1 MAADATTDAAPCE
14 RPSGTGNPSE
24 AQPGKTSRIRDGRRS
39 AANRRRHRGLPVGT
53 PVSAGY
59 PGTNIHGERRG
70 QGATPRPCERER
82 SGAGQTT
89 AIGRQNRGYHPA
101 GRRKRDDRTG
111 REYRFAF
118 GSLRYAEDG
127 RSRTRERNNRVRP
140 ASIAAERNGGQ
151 NGRSETS
158 RRSQPPVRHAG
169 SPKTPSAPRM
179 DRFGF
184 RERFDIL
191 VGRFR
196 KRSDLRRDSRRCS
209 TETAVSPI
217 RKGEFRNS
225 AGATWI
231 TSSLFR
237 WD

>member
-24 AQPGKTSRIRDGRRS
+24 TQPGKTSRIRDGRRS
-39 AANRRRHRGLPVGT
+39 AADRRRHRGLPVGA

-118 GSLRYAEDG
+118 GSLRYAEGG
-127 RSRTRERNNRVRP
+127 RSRTRERNDRVRP
-140 ASIAAERNGGQ
+140 ASIAAGRNGGQ

-179 DRFGF
+179 DRFG
-184 RERFDIL
+184 
-191 VGRFR
+191 
-196 KRSDLRRDSRRCS
+196 S
-209 TETAVSPI
+209 TETAVLPI

>member
-1 MAADATTDAAPCE
+1 MQRRMRAPCE

-39 AANRRRHRGLPVGT
+39 AADRRRHRGLPVGT

-169 SPKTPSAPRM
+169 SPKRRPRHGWIASAFANASTFSSAASGSGPTPARLTSLLDGNSSFAY
-179 DRFGF
+179 
-184 RERFDIL
+184 
-191 VGRFR
+191 
-196 KRSDLRRDSRRCS
+196 
-209 TETAVSPI
+209 T
-217 RKGEFRNS
+217 KGEFRNS

>member
-1 MAADATTDAAPCE
+1 MRTPIRNWKSVRSATWEDV
-14 RPSGTGNPSE
+14 SDTGR
-24 AQPGKTSRIRDGRRS
+24 AGRS
-39 AANRRRHRGLPVGT
+39 AADRRRHRGLPVGT

-127 RSRTRERNNRVRP
+127 RSRTRERNDRVRP

-191 VGRFR
+191 GRPLPEAVR
-196 KRSDLRRDSRRCS
+196 LRRDSRRCS